1 LGVVDRHLG
10 AVKVQHGPSLAKT
23 TRSVL
28 PGVCALACRYDALVT
43 NPCRD
48 VARISTKPKRPPTAL
63 TAGSSDAFTNGSVPM
78 SSRSGVIFPT
88 SYSSWSRPDSGSARR
103 SPCSGPMSAWMRAR

>member
-1 LGVVDRHLG
+1 MVDRHLG
-10 AVKVQHGPSLAKT
+10 AVKAQHGPSLAKT

-63 TAGSSDAFTNGSVPM
+63 TAESSDAFTNGSVPM
-78 SSRSGVIFPT
+78 SRRSSVIFPT
-88 SYSSWSRPDSGSARR
+88 WRPRFCLAVWLTVRCRVHRGPSR
-103 SPCSGPMSAWMRAR
+103 

>member
-1 LGVVDRHLG
+1 MGVVDRHLG

-43 NPCRD
+43 TRGVTWPNLDQAKAAADRADRGRAQTP
-48 VARISTKPKRPPTAL
+48 S
-63 TAGSSDAFTNGSVPM
+63 PM
-78 SSRSGVIFPT
+78 AQFR
-88 SYSSWSRPDSGSARR
+88 
-103 SPCSGPMSAWMRAR
+103 